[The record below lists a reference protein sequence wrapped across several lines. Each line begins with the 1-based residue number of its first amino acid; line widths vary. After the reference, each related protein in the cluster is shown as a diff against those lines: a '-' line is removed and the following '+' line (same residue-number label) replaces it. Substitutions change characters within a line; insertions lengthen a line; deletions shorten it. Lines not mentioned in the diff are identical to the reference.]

1 MKKIT
6 FLFLFALLLTKSVLS
21 QAPKRV
27 TSADIHQNIKK
38 LNVLA
43 NVFYVAAHPDDE
55 NTRLISLLAN
65 QYKANV
71 YYLSMTRGDG
81 GQNLIGPEVEDLLG
95 VIRTNELLQAR
106 RVDGGK
112 QLFTRANDFGYSKK
126 PSETM
131 RIWNRDAVL
140 SDIVWHMRNY
150 KPDIIINRFNSDT
163 ARENHGH
170 HTSSAILSLEAF
182 DIANNKNVYPEQL
195 KYTGTWQPRRIYFN
209 TFWWFYGSEE
219 AFNKMDKSKM
229 VTVDAG
235 VYYPWMGKSNG
246 EIAAES
252 RSMHRCQGMGAA
264 LNRGSSNEY
273 LEILKGDVPKLLDN
287 PFAGIDITWNRVKGG
302 ASLIP
307 LINDL
312 DKSFKY
318 DNPAASISKLNKVY
332 QLIQALPDTYWK
344 KIKSDEIVQIIQD
357 CAGLYIDVTSSI
369 HAVAPGEKTNFTAEL
384 INRSTASIKLK
395 SILFRPALEADTTGI
410 ITLSA
415 NKGFVYKRNVTIP
428 QDAKNTGHY
437 WLAEQGEEGMY
448 KVNDQ
453 QLRGLPLSQ
462 PTAKVFFNLNIEGA
476 DYTIEKEVVYK
487 WVDPAKGELYRPF
500 EITVPAFVNLDHK
513 TYAFADDDPK
523 KVNVTVRSA
532 SDNLEASL
540 TLNIPAGWR
549 SEPASIP
556 VKLKGKGTENTY
568 SFLVYP
574 PKHITE
580 GEVKAFIKVG
590 EKSYDKELV
599 IINYDHIPYQMV
611 QKPCFAKLL
620 RLDLQKGPDK
630 IAYIN
635 GAGDEIAQCL
645 SQVGYTVSILS
656 ENDLTLESLVKYDA
670 IVVGIRAYNTIEKLK
685 SAQPTLLKYVQQG
698 GNLIVQYNTNFR
710 MVTSDIAPF
719 KLTIGRERVSQEEA
733 EMRILLPDHQVLNNP
748 NKITSADFTNWVQ
761 ERGLYYPSEWD
772 KDNFKAILSSNDRN
786 EPARDG
792 GLLVAKYGDGNYV
805 YTSLAFFRQLPQGV
819 PGAYRLFS
827 NLLALKKNAKS

>member
-1 MKKIT
+1 MKIKIFT
-6 FLFLFALLLTKSVLS
+6 LCFVFLSNAAFS
-21 QAPKRV
+21 QAPKKV
-27 TSADIHQNIKK
+27 TSADIHQSIKK

-81 GQNLIGPEVEDLLG
+81 GQNLIGSEVEDLLG

-140 SDIVWHMRNY
+140 SDIVWHVRNH
-150 KPDIIINRFNSDT
+150 KPDIIINRFNADT
-163 ARENHGH
+163 VRENHGH

-182 DIANNKNVYPEQL
+182 DISNNKFSYPEQL
-195 KYTGTWQPRRIYFN
+195 KYTEPWQARRIYFN
-209 TFWWFYGSEE
+209 TFWWFYGSED
-219 AFNKMDKSKM
+219 AFNKLDKSKM

-235 VYYPWMGKSNG
+235 VYYPWLGKSNG

-252 RSMHRCQGMGAA
+252 RSMHRCQGMGSS
-264 LNRGSSNEY
+264 LSRGSSNDY
-273 LEILKGDVPKLLDN
+273 LEIIKGDIPKVLDN

-302 ASLIP
+302 AFLIP
-307 LINDL
+307 IINEIDRN
-312 DKSFKY
+312 FKY
-318 DNPAASISKLNKVY
+318 DNPAASIAKLNKVY
-332 QLIQALPDTYWK
+332 QLIQSLPDPFWK
-344 KIKSDEIVQIIQD
+344 KIKSEEILQIIQD
-357 CAGLYIDVTSSI
+357 CTGLFIEVTSNI

-384 INRSTASIKLK
+384 INRSNANIKLK
-395 SILFRPALEADTTGI
+395 SIKFTPVRDADTSGI
-410 ITLSA
+410 ISLA
-415 NKGFVYKRNVTIP
+415 PNKGFSYKRSVSIP
-428 QDAKNTGHY
+428 MEAGNTGHY
-437 WLAEQGEEGMY
+437 WLTEQGEEGMY

-453 QLRGLPLSQ
+453 KLRGLPLTPASSKALF
-462 PTAKVFFNLNIEGA
+462 TLNIEGSE
-476 DYTIEKEVVYK
+476 YTIEKEVVYK

-500 EITVPAFVNLDHK
+500 EITVPAFVNLDNK
-513 TYAFADDDPK
+513 TYAFADNDPK
-523 KVNVTVRSA
+523 KINVMVRSA
-532 SDNLEASL
+532 SDLLDADLSL
-540 TLNIPAGWR
+540 DIPAGWR
-549 SEPASIP
+549 SEPATIP
-556 VKLKGKGTENTY
+556 VKLKGKGNENSY

-574 PKHITE
+574 PNQITE
-580 GEVKAFIKVG
+580 GTVRAKIKVG
-590 EKSYDKELV
+590 DKSYDKELV

-645 SQVGYTVSILS
+645 SQVGYNVSILS
-656 ENDLTLESLVKYDA
+656 ENELTLENMVKYDA
-670 IVVGIRAYNTIEKLK
+670 IVVGIRAYNTVEKLK
-685 SAQPTLLKYVQQG
+685 NAQPNLMKYVQQG
-698 GNLIVQYNTNFR
+698 GNLVVQYNTNFR
-710 MVTSDIAPF
+710 MVTLDLAPY

-733 EMRILLPDHQVLNNP
+733 EMKLLTPDHPVLNSP
-748 NKITSADFTNWVQ
+748 NKITKADFNNWVQ
-761 ERGLYYPSEWD
+761 ERGLYYPSDWD

>member
-1 MKKIT
+1 MKIKIFT
-6 FLFLFALLLTKSVLS
+6 LCFVFLSNAAFS
-21 QAPKRV
+21 QAPKKV
-27 TSADIHQNIKK
+27 TSADIHQSIKK

-81 GQNLIGPEVEDLLG
+81 GQNLIGSEVEDLLG

-140 SDIVWHMRNY
+140 SDIVWHVRNH
-150 KPDIIINRFNSDT
+150 KPDIIINRFNADT
-163 ARENHGH
+163 VRENHGH

-182 DIANNKNVYPEQL
+182 DISNNKFSYPEQL
-195 KYTGTWQPRRIYFN
+195 KYTEPWQARRIYFN
-209 TFWWFYGSEE
+209 TFWWFYGSED
-219 AFNKMDKSKM
+219 AFNKLDKSKM

-235 VYYPWMGKSNG
+235 VYYPWLGKSNG

-252 RSMHRCQGMGAA
+252 RSMHRCQGMGSS
-264 LNRGSSNEY
+264 LSRGSSNDY
-273 LEILKGDVPKLLDN
+273 LEIIKGDIPKVLDN

-302 ASLIP
+302 AFLTPI
-307 LINDL
+307 INEIDRN
-312 DKSFKY
+312 FKY
-318 DNPAASISKLNKVY
+318 DNPAASIAKLNKVY
-332 QLIQALPDTYWK
+332 QLIQSLPDPFWK
-344 KIKSDEIVQIIQD
+344 KIKSEEILQIIQD
-357 CAGLYIDVTSSI
+357 CTGLFIEVTSNI

-384 INRSTASIKLK
+384 INRSNANIKLK
-395 SILFRPALEADTTGI
+395 SIKFTPVRDADTSGI
-410 ITLSA
+410 ISLA
-415 NKGFVYKRNVTIP
+415 PNKGFSYKRSVSIP
-428 QDAKNTGHY
+428 MEAGNTGHY
-437 WLAEQGEEGMY
+437 WLTEQGEEGMY

-453 QLRGLPLSQ
+453 KLRGLPLTPASSKALF
-462 PTAKVFFNLNIEGA
+462 TLNIEGSE
-476 DYTIEKEVVYK
+476 YTIEKEVVYK

-500 EITVPAFVNLDHK
+500 EITVPAFVNLDNK
-513 TYAFADDDPK
+513 TYAFADNDPK
-523 KVNVTVRSA
+523 KINVMVRSA
-532 SDNLEASL
+532 SDLLDADLSL
-540 TLNIPAGWR
+540 DIPAGWR
-549 SEPASIP
+549 SEPATIP
-556 VKLKGKGTENTY
+556 VKLKGKGNENSY

-574 PKHITE
+574 PNQITE
-580 GEVKAFIKVG
+580 GTVRAKIKVG
-590 EKSYDKELV
+590 DNSYDKELV

-645 SQVGYTVSILS
+645 SQVGYNVSILS
-656 ENDLTLESLVKYDA
+656 ENELTLENMVKYDA
-670 IVVGIRAYNTIEKLK
+670 IVVGIRAYNTVEKLK
-685 SAQPTLLKYVQQG
+685 NAQPNLMKYVQQG
-698 GNLIVQYNTNFR
+698 GNLVVQYNTNFR
-710 MVTSDIAPF
+710 MVTLDLAPY

-733 EMRILLPDHQVLNNP
+733 EMKLLTPDHPVLNSP
-748 NKITSADFTNWVQ
+748 NKITKADFNNWVQ
-761 ERGLYYPSEWD
+761 ERGLYYPSDWD

>member
-1 MKKIT
+1 MKIKIFT
-6 FLFLFALLLTKSVLS
+6 LCFVFLSNAAFS
-21 QAPKRV
+21 QAPKKV
-27 TSADIHQNIKK
+27 TSADIHQSIKK

-81 GQNLIGPEVEDLLG
+81 GQNLIGSEVEDLLG

-140 SDIVWHMRNY
+140 SDIVWHVRNH
-150 KPDIIINRFNSDT
+150 KPDIIINRFNADT
-163 ARENHGH
+163 VRENHGH

-182 DIANNKNVYPEQL
+182 DISNNKFSYPEQL
-195 KYTGTWQPRRIYFN
+195 KYTEPWQARRIYFN
-209 TFWWFYGSEE
+209 TFWWFYGSED
-219 AFNKMDKSKM
+219 AFNKLDKSKM

-235 VYYPWMGKSNG
+235 VYYPWLGKSNG

-252 RSMHRCQGMGAA
+252 RSMHRCQGMGSS
-264 LNRGSSNEY
+264 LSRGSSNDY
-273 LEILKGDVPKLLDN
+273 LEIIKGDIPKVLDN

-302 ASLIP
+302 AFLTPI
-307 LINDL
+307 INEIDRN
-312 DKSFKY
+312 FKY
-318 DNPAASISKLNKVY
+318 DNPAASIAKLNKVY
-332 QLIQALPDTYWK
+332 QLIQSLPDPFWK
-344 KIKSDEIVQIIQD
+344 KIKSEEILQIIQD
-357 CAGLYIDVTSSI
+357 CTGLFIEVTSNI

-384 INRSTASIKLK
+384 INRSNANIKLK
-395 SILFRPALEADTTGI
+395 SIKFTPVRDADTSGI
-410 ITLSA
+410 ISLVP
-415 NKGFVYKRNVTIP
+415 NKGFSYKRTVSIP
-428 QDAKNTGHY
+428 MEAGNTGHY
-437 WLAEQGEEGMY
+437 WLTEQGEEGMY

-453 QLRGLPLSQ
+453 KLRGLPLTPASSKALF
-462 PTAKVFFNLNIEGA
+462 TLNIEGSE
-476 DYTIEKEVVYK
+476 YTIEKEVVYK

-500 EITVPAFVNLDHK
+500 EITVPAFVNLDNK
-513 TYAFADDDPK
+513 TYAFADNDPK
-523 KVNVTVRSA
+523 KINVMVRSA
-532 SDNLEASL
+532 SDLLDADLSL
-540 TLNIPAGWR
+540 DIPAGWR
-549 SEPASIP
+549 SEPATIP
-556 VKLKGKGTENTY
+556 VKLKGKGTENSY

-574 PKHITE
+574 PNQITE
-580 GEVKAFIKVG
+580 GTVRAKIKVG
-590 EKSYDKELV
+590 DNSYDKELV

-645 SQVGYTVSILS
+645 SQVGYNVSILS
-656 ENDLTLESLVKYDA
+656 ENELTLENMVKYDA
-670 IVVGIRAYNTIEKLK
+670 IVVGIRAYNTVEKLK
-685 SAQPTLLKYVQQG
+685 NAQPNLMKYVQQG
-698 GNLIVQYNTNFR
+698 GNLVVQYNTNFR
-710 MVTSDIAPF
+710 MVTLDLAPY

-733 EMRILLPDHQVLNNP
+733 EMKLLTPDHPVLNSP
-748 NKITSADFTNWVQ
+748 NKITKADFNNWVQ
-761 ERGLYYPSEWD
+761 ERGLYYPSDWD